1 MVSTD
6 SPWYQIKQIRFTKV
20 DFDKVS
26 LGPFSH
32 IGEEILHW
40 QYPLILRSP
49 LHLLIH
55 EINDD
60 RIREA
65 KVVLSKSFIKY
76 HCPHS
81 AVI

>member
-1 MVSTD
+1 MALNPEIVVSTD

-55 EINDD
+55 EIHVPYE
-60 RIREA
+60 ISH
-65 KVVLSKSFIKY
+65 LSM
-76 HCPHS
+76 
-81 AVI
+81 